1 MNKQCFLVKENL
13 LHQIKSMIFILG
25 NNIHQPTN
33 EPGVIV
39 LSDKLQFDK
48 VLQKQLPP
56 DPDSIATS
64 RRKSLLYILC
74 VLSIHFI

>member
-1 MNKQCFLVKENL
+1 MNKQCYLVREVVIDKNKN
-13 LHQIKSMIFILG
+13 IYLG
-25 NNIHQPTN
+25 NNVHRPTD

-64 RRKSLLYILC
+64 KNEAHLFSILSLIVY
-74 VLSIHFI
+74 FI

>member
-1 MNKQCFLVKENL
+1 LVNEILIQKYKKIINDI
-13 LHQIKSMIFILG
+13 HLG

-33 EPGVIV
+33 EPGVII

-48 VLQKQLPP
+48 ILQKQLPP

-64 RRKSLLYILC
+64 KKNLFR
-74 VLSIHFI
+74 VLRLVVIYFY

>member
-64 RRKSLLYILC
+64 RRKPLLYILR
-74 VLSIHFI
+74 VLIIHFI

>member
-1 MNKQCFLVKENL
+1 MNKPCYSVTIELYQNTNRRSV
-13 LHQIKSMIFILG
+13 SLG
-25 NNIHQPTN
+25 RNVHHPTD

-64 RRKSLLYILC
+64 EE
-74 VLSIHFI
+74 